1 MYANHTSFTKDLF
14 IRDYNEK
21 YLYLKSR
28 NLFILHTN
36 ATKYFQTLLALIVPV
51 LISIISSPFDGID
64 NGQIYISFPLV
75 LSTQNQYFVC
85 NIYQL
90 QTSSGDIIQTGD
102 YQNTSRDG
110 FIASVDMSG
119 SVMYCTNV
127 RFLFECYFYVVKVP

>member
-1 MYANHTSFTKDLF
+1 MIVYS
-14 IRDYNEK
+14 
-21 YLYLKSR
+21 
-28 NLFILHTN
+28 NLFILYTN
-36 ATKYFQTLLALIVPV
+36 ATKYFLTLLALIVPV

-75 LSTQNQYFVC
+75 PSTQNQYFVC

-90 QTSSGDIIQTGD
+90 QTSSSDIIQTGD

-127 RFLFECYFYVVKVP
+127 RFLFECYFYVIKVP